1 MAKKR
6 RTGSA
11 ERTTRETSVK
21 AEITLAGG
29 GKASINTPV
38 GFLNHMLELLARH
51 ARFDISVEA
60 SGDVQVDA
68 HHTTEDV
75 GIVLGEAFRNALGGK
90 EGIVRFADA
99 RVPMQDS
106 LAMVAVDLSGRPLLC
121 FNAQFPT
128 DKVGEFDVELV
139 PEFLQA
145 FTNNAAVTLH
155 VDIVRGS
162 NSHHIAEAIF
172 KATARA
178 LRAAVAID
186 PEAAGE
192 VPSTKGTL

>member
-1 MAKKR
+1 MAKTK
-6 RTGSA
+6 RTGNA

-21 AEITLAGG
+21 AEITLGGG

-75 GIVLGEAFRNALGGK
+75 GIVLGEAFRSALGGK

-106 LAMVAVDLSGRPLLC
+106 LATVAVDLSGRPLLS

-145 FTNNAAVTLH
+145 FVSNAGLTLH
-155 VDIVRGS
+155 VDLVRGS

>member
-1 MAKKR
+1 MAKTK
-6 RTGSA
+6 RTGTA

-21 AEITLAGG
+21 AEITLGGG

-38 GFLNHMLELLARH
+38 GFMNHMLELLARH

-75 GIVLGEAFRNALGGK
+75 GIVLGEAFRSALGGK

-106 LAMVAVDLSGRPLLC
+106 LATVAVDLSGRPLLS

-145 FTNNAAVTLH
+145 FVNNAGITLH
-155 VDIVRGS
+155 VDLVRGS

-186 PEAAGE
+186 PSAAGE

>member
-1 MAKKR
+1 MAKTK
-6 RTGSA
+6 RTGTA

-21 AEITLAGG
+21 AEITLGGG

-38 GFLNHMLELLARH
+38 GFMNHMLELLARH

-75 GIVLGEAFRNALGGK
+75 GIVLGEAFRSALGGK

-106 LAMVAVDLSGRPLLC
+106 LAMVAVDLSGRPLLS

-145 FTNNAAVTLH
+145 FVNNAGITLH
-155 VDIVRGS
+155 VDLVRGS

-186 PEAAGE
+186 PSAAGE

>member
-1 MAKKR
+1 MAKTK
-6 RTGSA
+6 RTGTA

-21 AEITLAGG
+21 AEITLGGG

-38 GFLNHMLELLARH
+38 GFMNHMLELLARH

-75 GIVLGEAFRNALGGK
+75 GIVLGEAFRSALGGK

-106 LAMVAVDLSGRPLLC
+106 LATVAVDLSGRPLLS

-145 FTNNAAVTLH
+145 FVNNAGLTLH
-155 VDIVRGS
+155 VDLVRGS

-186 PEAAGE
+186 PSAAGE

>member
-1 MAKKR
+1 MAKTK
-6 RTGSA
+6 RTGKA

-21 AEITLAGG
+21 AEVALDGS
-29 GKASINTPV
+29 GKASLNTPV

-51 ARFDISVEA
+51 ARFDVSVEA

-68 HHTTEDV
+68 HHTSEDV
-75 GIVLGEAFRNALGGK
+75 GIVLGEAFRKALGGK

-106 LAMVAVDLSGRPLLC
+106 LATVAVDVSGRPLLI
-121 FNAQFPT
+121 FSAQFPT

-145 FTNNAAVTLH
+145 FVTNAAITLH
-155 VDIVRGS
+155 VDVVRGS
-162 NSHHIAEAIF
+162 NSHHMAEAIF

-178 LRAAVAID
+178 LRAAIAID
-186 PEAAGE
+186 AEAAGE